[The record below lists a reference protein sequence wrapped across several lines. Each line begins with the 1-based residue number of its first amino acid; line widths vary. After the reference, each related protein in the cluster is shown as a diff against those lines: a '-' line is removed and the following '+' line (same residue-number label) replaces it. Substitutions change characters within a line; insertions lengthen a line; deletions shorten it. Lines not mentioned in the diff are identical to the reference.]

1 MKIRALSLCLFLV
14 LAPQAHADE
23 RLALAQEYVNA
34 SRVSELLATSSVL
47 IMRPIVEQLLT
58 KEPSL
63 SAEIRNEFMTRF
75 ENKFIARA
83 PVIVE
88 AFAKIMAAEFTADE
102 LREATAFVKSPLGQH
117 LLDFQP
123 TMMQKGAEIG
133 RVWGEQAGRE
143 AMEEV
148 INEMRSEGKLKTL

>member
-1 MKIRALSLCLFLV
+1 M
-14 LAPQAHADE
+14 
-23 RLALAQEYVNA
+23 
-34 SRVSELLATSSVL
+34 
-47 IMRPIVEQLLT
+47 
-58 KEPSL
+58 
-63 SAEIRNEFMTRF
+63 
-75 ENKFIARA
+75 
-83 PVIVE
+83 
-88 AFAKIMAAEFTADE
+88 
-102 LREATAFVKSPLGQH
+102 KSPVGQH